1 MNGAQSQAQPVTL
14 TNFLDAQ
21 RRHRLWIFLSTMA
34 ASALTIALI
43 VNGWSYYILD
53 QEHRPFSPKHL
64 ELKPSGTI
72 GLRLGILGLIL
83 FALIYFYPL
92 RKYWP
97 ALGRIGK
104 AKNWLDYHVML
115 GLIAPVII
123 SFHAAF
129 KIHGF
134 AGMAYWTMIGLTVSG
149 LVGRYFYAQIP
160 RSIGAAD
167 MTLKEIQGFSSQL
180 VTALHE
186 QNLVPESHM
195 ESLLRLPD
203 SAKVQSMPVLVA
215 LVRMTWLDLTRPF
228 KVWAL
233 RRHATKGIAGRLLTL
248 GGILHTRNVELEK
261 VISMA
266 SEQASLSKRILFLS
280 TTHRVF
286 HLWHIVHRPF
296 SLSFAIFVIIHVAV
310 VVTLGYF

>member
-1 MNGAQSQAQPVTL
+1 MNGVQSQAQSVRL
-14 TNFLDAQ
+14 TTFLDAQ

-34 ASALTIALI
+34 ALALTVALI

-64 ELKPSGTI
+64 ELKPSGTV

-83 FALIYFYPL
+83 FALIYLYPL

-97 ALGRIGK
+97 AMGRIGK
-104 AKNWLDYHVML
+104 SKNWLDYHVML

-123 SFHAAF
+123 SFHSAF

-134 AGMAYWTMIGLTVSG
+134 AGMAYWTMIGLTTSG

-160 RSIGAAD
+160 KSIGAAD
-167 MTLKEIQGFSSQL
+167 MSLKEMQGFSSEL
-180 VTALHE
+180 VTALHD
-186 QNLVPESHM
+186 QNLVQASQM

-203 SAKVQSMPVLVA
+203 RAKVETMPVLVA
-215 LVRMTWLDLTRPF
+215 LFRMTWLDLTRPF
-228 KVWAL
+228 RVWAL
-233 RRHATKGIAGRLLTL
+233 RRHVTKGIGWRILTL
-248 GGILHTRNVELEK
+248 GGVLRSRNAELEK
-261 VISMA
+261 VISLA
-266 SEQASLSKRILFLS
+266 CEQASLSKRILFLS

-286 HLWHIVHRPF
+286 HLWHVVHRPF